1 VSALTPDERRDV
13 VVHQFKAIDA
23 LTGDPVGERW
33 SVWLGRDNEGS
44 FDTEGEAL
52 AAARAIAEEHGVPAW
67 LARHNE
73 AIVRI
78 TSAL

>member
-44 FDTEGEAL
+44 FDTEAEAL
-52 AAARAIAEEHGVPAW
+52 AGAPPRGHRPHHVCPVNRE
-67 LARHNE
+67 L
-73 AIVRI
+73 
-78 TSAL
+78 SAHR